1 MESGASLEV
10 WRRARGSWRGT
21 WPVSVKNIPWEERLV
36 RRGREMF
43 PTDLL
48 LLSYSELK
56 DWARLAGKFPTD
68 LARGGEGRLMD
79 FDLKIAPD
87 WECWEVLECL
97 T

>member
-1 MESGASLEV
+1 MESGASLET
-10 WRRARGSWRGT
+10 RGRC
-21 WPVSVKNIPWEERLV
+21 PVSVKNIPWEERLV
-36 RRGREMF
+36 RRGLEMF

-68 LARGGEGRLMD
+68 FARGGEGRLMD
-79 FDLKIAPD
+79 FDLEMAPD
-87 WECWEVLECL
+87 WECWELLECL